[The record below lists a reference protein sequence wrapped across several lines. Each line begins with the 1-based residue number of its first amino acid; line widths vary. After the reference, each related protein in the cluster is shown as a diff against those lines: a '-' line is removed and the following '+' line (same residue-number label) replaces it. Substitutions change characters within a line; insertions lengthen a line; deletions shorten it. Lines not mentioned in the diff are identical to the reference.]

1 MYVRESRSGP
11 ERQSPESWFPF
22 TGFLHWGLPSGR
34 AITGKSEFLGKWICA
49 ESGRKVCVCVCGRT
63 EVFLSGAQREM
74 EGEAAVSNSPAFPGA
89 QGSECGLQG
98 SRFFIAMSPSLC
110 A

>member
-1 MYVRESRSGP
+1 MQISRRTLSQDLTCSTQCIKHKLRTQEKVTGP

-49 ESGRKVCVCVCGRT
+49 ERGRKVCVCGRT
-63 EVFLSGAQREM
+63 KAFLSGAQRAA
-74 EGEAAVSNSPAFPGA
+74 EGS
-89 QGSECGLQG
+89 QQ
-98 SRFFIAMSPSLC
+98 
-110 A
+110 